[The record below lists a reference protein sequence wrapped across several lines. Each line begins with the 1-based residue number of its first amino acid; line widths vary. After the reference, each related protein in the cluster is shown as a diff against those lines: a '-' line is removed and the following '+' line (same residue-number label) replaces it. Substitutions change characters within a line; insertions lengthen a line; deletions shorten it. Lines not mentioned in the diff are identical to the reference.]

1 MDSGIIAVP
10 SILPG
15 GLDVSVSPHFGQCD
29 VYTLIDVNHG
39 HIEDVTIIP
48 SLPHQHG
55 GCLEPVRM
63 LADRKVTAIVVGG
76 MGMRPL
82 MGFSDAGIRV
92 YQADTRL
99 SVLDAVISVLGGEA
113 REFTPAHACGGH

>member
-1 MDSGIIAVP
+1 METGIIAVP

-15 GLDVSVSPHFGQCD
+15 GLDVGVSPHFGQCD
-29 VYTLIDVNHG
+29 VYTLIDVNRG
-39 HIEDVTIIP
+39 HIEDVSIIP

-82 MGFSDAGIRV
+82 KGFSDAGIRV

-99 SVLDAVISVLGGEA
+99 SVLDAVISVLDGAA
-113 REFTPAHACGGH
+113 REFMPAHACGGH

>member
-1 MDSGIIAVP
+1 MQDLLIAVP
-10 SILPG
+10 SIFPG

-29 VYTLIDVNHG
+29 VYTLINVKHS
-39 HIEDVTIIP
+39 HIEGVTIIP

-82 MGFSDAGIRV
+82 MGFSDVGIRV

-99 SVLDAVISVLGGEA
+99 SVLDAVISVLDGSS
-113 REFTPAHACGGH
+113 REFKPAHACGGH

>member
-1 MDSGIIAVP
+1 MQNGVIAVP

-29 VYTLIDVNHG
+29 VYTLIDVSHG

-48 SLPHQHG
+48 SLPHKHG

-76 MGMRPL
+76 MGKRPL

-92 YQADTRL
+92 YQANTRL
-99 SVLDAVISVLGGEA
+99 SVLDAVISVLDGAA
-113 REFTPAHACGGH
+113 REFTPAHTCGGH